1 MCSDNPSAFELQSP
15 SGKALLPLAGTTV
28 LGLMIARVK
37 VAKKVDQIIVATT
50 SNTVDDP
57 LCEEAVNMAH
67 QFFAVQKTTFWIAS
81 TVLLQSM
88 EQCNCKVNGGL
99 PFDGWSAD

>member
-1 MCSDNPSAFELQSP
+1 MTQCVAIIQARLNSSRLP
-15 SGKALLPLAGTTV
+15 GKALLPLAGTTV

-57 LCEEAVNMAH
+57 LCEEARKHGVSV
-67 QFFAVQKTTFWIAS
+67 FAVPSKTFWIAF
-81 TVLLQSM
+81 TVLPQSM
-88 EQCNCKVNGGL
+88 EQL
-99 PFDGWSAD
+99 

>member
-1 MCSDNPSAFELQSP
+1 MCSDNPSAFELGRLP
-15 SGKALLPLAGTTV
+15 GKALLPLAGTTV

-57 LCEEAVNMAH
+57 LCEEARKH
-67 QFFAVQKTTFWIAS
+67 SAS
-81 TVLLQSM
+81 IFRGSEQDVLDRFYCASSGM
-88 EQCNCKVNGGL
+88 EQM
-99 PFDGWSAD
+99 